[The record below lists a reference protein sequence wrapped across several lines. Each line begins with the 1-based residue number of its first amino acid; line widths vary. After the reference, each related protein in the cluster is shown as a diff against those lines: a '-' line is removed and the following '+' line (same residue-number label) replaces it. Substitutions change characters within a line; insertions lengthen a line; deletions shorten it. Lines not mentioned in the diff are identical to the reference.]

1 MSYRNAQLAQSQSC
15 MHNHP
20 CQMCNISQSHPTK
33 VLMHNRRCQCAIL
46 HTQRGVRHPVISH
59 QRNAGL
65 SFKFLSLC
73 GLSIELRISM
83 IQITS
88 SAFFR
93 RLVMVRGPGIIVIE
107 FRFESLQ
114 QWPGADQP
122 GQRTCATS
130 LPGYCYRIMAQ
141 YRAPTYYT
149 SSLAHRLQPM
159 MVELLE

>member
-20 CQMCNISQSHPTK
+20 CQCAIFHNLILPK
-33 VLMHNRRCQCAIL
+33 RCVHNRPCQCAIL
-46 HTQRGVRHPVISH
+46 HTQKGVRHPVISH
-59 QRNAGL
+59 QKNAGL

-93 RLVMVRGPGIIVIE
+93 RLVMVRGPGIIVVE

-141 YRAPTYYT
+141 
-149 SSLAHRLQPM
+149 
-159 MVELLE
+159 